1 MKLTIKHQL
10 LIGCGLVLLSLS
22 HWFPIGINLLELLG
36 AFAHFTLMLSIL
48 VLLASAVK
56 RLWVLTAASFIS
68 VILCAMLVAPH
79 FSSIDK
85 SNDVDITIG
94 QFNLYHH
101 NPSPEL
107 ALTQISE
114 LNADVIS
121 IQELNSDWSGLV
133 DSIIRPNYPYSVEE
147 PWSNCCYGT
156 GLYSKYPLTSAEVK
170 SHDGIPV
177 VYAEVNVGETIVR
190 VISLHTFTPVFPNQ
204 TEERNR
210 SLKAIAEFV
219 MHEGNPSIVFGDFNI
234 VPWEKTFQNFLQTGG
249 LTEVACGFQATYP
262 VDLGFPLIPIDHI
275 NYTAEFEPTNCGSM
289 SISGSDHK
297 AIYAS
302 FKLKD

>member
-1 MKLTIKHQL
+1 
-10 LIGCGLVLLSLS
+10 
-22 HWFPIGINLLELLG
+22 
-36 AFAHFTLMLSIL
+36 
-48 VLLASAVK
+48 
-56 RLWVLTAASFIS
+56 
-68 VILCAMLVAPH
+68 
-79 FSSIDK
+79 
-85 SNDVDITIG
+85 
-94 QFNLYHH
+94 
-101 NPSPEL
+101 
-107 ALTQISE
+107 LTQISE

-121 IQELNSDWSGLV
+121 IQELNSNWSGLI
-133 DSIIRPNYPYSVEE
+133 DSIVRPNYPYSVEE

-156 GLYSKYPLTSAEVK
+156 GLYSRYPFASSEVK
-170 SHDGIPV
+170 NHDGIPV
-177 VYAEVNVGETIVR
+177 VYAEVEVDETIVR
-190 VISLHTFTPVFPNQ
+190 VISLHTFTPVFPNN
-204 TEERNR
+204 TEERNL

-219 MHEGNPSIVFGDFNI
+219 KREGNPSIVFGDFNI

-262 VDLGFPLIPIDHI
+262 LDLGFPLIPIDHI